1 MSDGLSQAE
10 IDALMNGGSAA
21 AEDDS
26 KEEKVEEKTEQSE
39 AEIEKEAVEDATL
52 DVDDEIIAGM
62 DEQARMDLI
71 GEVGNISMSQ
81 AATTLSSI
89 LNHRVS
95 ITTPRVTKVRFAS
108 LMEGIKTPKVATT
121 VEYKEGVIGTN
132 LMLLQVRDASIIADL
147 MMGGPGNA
155 KEDAEFG
162 DLELSAVAEAMNQMI
177 GSASTSMAT
186 MINRKVDI
194 LPPMVKL
201 WGEPDNISY
210 DGINPDSIVYRISFN
225 LDVEGLI
232 ESEIMQIFTKEM
244 VNDIAAAMMADKATV
259 VNDREVLAEEQP
271 APATPQPEPVPA
283 AAPTPQPQPQAQPQ
297 PQPQPQSQPQ
307 PQPQAA
313 PQPAPQPKQ
322 PPVEVSQPSFQTLDG
337 HAQVE
342 GDNLDLL
349 MDIPLNLSVVLGTSR
364 KSVREILSFN
374 TGSVIEL
381 EKLTDE
387 PLDILLNGK
396 LIAQGEV
403 VVINDNFGVR
413 ITNILSQSQRINNM
427 R

>member
-10 IDALMNGGSAA
+10 IDALMNGGAAA

-26 KEEKVEEKTEQSE
+26 KEEKVEEKTEEQSE
-39 AEIEKEAVEDATL
+39 AEIEKEAVEDAAL

-95 ITTPRVTKVRFAS
+95 ITTPRVTKVRFAD

-155 KEDAEFG
+155 KDDAEFG

-194 LPPMVKL
+194 LPPTVKL

-259 VNDREVLAEEQP
+259 VNDRKVPTEEQP
-271 APATPQPEPVPA
+271 APATPQPEPASA
-283 AAPTPQPQPQAQPQ
+283 AAPTSQPQPQAQPQ
-297 PQPQPQSQPQ
+297 PQPQ
-307 PQPQAA
+307 A
-313 PQPAPQPKQ
+313 APQPKQ

>member
-10 IDALMNGGSAA
+10 IDALMNGGAAAA

-259 VNDREVLAEEQP
+259 VNDREVPAEEQP
-271 APATPQPEPVPA
+271 APAAPQPEPAPA
-283 AAPTPQPQPQAQPQ
+283 AAPTPQ
-297 PQPQPQSQPQ
+297 
-307 PQPQAA
+307 

-322 PPVEVSQPSFQTLDG
+322 PPVEVSQPSFQTLDDS

>member
-26 KEEKVEEKTEQSE
+26 KEEKVEEKTEEQSE

-95 ITTPRVTKVRFAS
+95 ITTPRVTKIRFAS

-259 VNDREVLAEEQP
+259 VNDREVPAEEQP
-271 APATPQPEPVPA
+271 APAV
-283 AAPTPQPQPQAQPQ
+283 APTPQPQPQA
-297 PQPQPQSQPQ
+297 QPQ

-349 MDIPLNLSVVLGTSR
+349 MDIPLNLSVVLGTSK

>member
-26 KEEKVEEKTEQSE
+26 KEEKVEEKTEELSE
-39 AEIEKEAVEDATL
+39 AEIEEEAVEDAAL

-95 ITTPRVTKVRFAS
+95 ITTPRVTKIRFAS

-132 LMLLQVRDASIIADL
+132 LMLLQVRDASVIADL
-147 MMGGPGNA
+147 MMGGPGTT

-186 MINRKVDI
+186 MINCKVDI
-194 LPPMVKL
+194 LPPTVKL

-225 LDVEGLI
+225 LEVEGLI

-244 VNDIAAAMMADKATV
+244 VNDIAAAMIADKATV
-259 VNDREVLAEEQP
+259 VNDREVPAEEQP
-271 APATPQPEPVPA
+271 APD
-283 AAPTPQPQPQAQPQ
+283 AAPI
-297 PQPQPQSQPQ
+297 PQSQPQ
-307 PQPQAA
+307 TQPQ

-349 MDIPLNLSVVLGTSR
+349 MDIPLNLSVVLGTSK
-364 KSVREILSFN
+364 KSVRDILSLN

-381 EKLTDE
+381 ERLTDE

>member
-26 KEEKVEEKTEQSE
+26 KEEKVEEKTEEQSE

-95 ITTPRVTKVRFAS
+95 ITTPRVTKIRFAS

-259 VNDREVLAEEQP
+259 VNDREVPAEEQP
-271 APATPQPEPVPA
+271 APAV
-283 AAPTPQPQPQAQPQ
+283 APTPQPQPQAQPQ
-297 PQPQPQSQPQ
+297 PQPQV
-307 PQPQAA
+307 A

-322 PPVEVSQPSFQTLDG
+322 QPVEVSQPSFQTLDG

-349 MDIPLNLSVVLGTSR
+349 MDIPLNLSVVLGTSK

>member
-21 AEDDS
+21 AEDDI
-26 KEEKVEEKTEQSE
+26 KEEKVEEKTEEQSE
-39 AEIEKEAVEDATL
+39 AEIEKEAVEDAAL
-52 DVDDEIIAGM
+52 EVDDDIIAGM

-95 ITTPRVTKVRFAS
+95 ITTPRVTKIRFAS

-186 MINRKVDI
+186 MINCKVDI
-194 LPPMVKL
+194 LPPKVKL

-210 DGINPDSIVYRISFN
+210 DGIDPDSIVYRISFN
-225 LDVEGLI
+225 LEVDGLI

-244 VNDIAAAMMADKATV
+244 VNDIAAVMMADKATV
-259 VNDREVLAEEQP
+259 VNDREVPAEEQP
-271 APATPQPEPVPA
+271 APAADPISQSQLQT
-283 AAPTPQPQPQAQPQ
+283 QPQ
-297 PQPQPQSQPQ
+297 PQPQPQV
-307 PQPQAA
+307 A

-349 MDIPLNLSVVLGTSR
+349 MDIPLNLSVVLGTSK
-364 KSVREILSFN
+364 KSVRDILSFN

-381 EKLTDE
+381 DKLTDE

-413 ITNILSQSQRINNM
+413 IMNILSQSQRINNM

>member
-26 KEEKVEEKTEQSE
+26 KEEKVEEKTKEQTE

-95 ITTPRVTKVRFAS
+95 ITTPRVTKIRFAS

-155 KEDAEFG
+155 KGDAEFG

-194 LPPMVKL
+194 LPPTVKL

-259 VNDREVLAEEQP
+259 VNDREVPAEEQP
-271 APATPQPEPVPA
+271 APAAPQPEPAPA
-283 AAPTPQPQPQAQPQ
+283 AAPTPQPQPQ
-297 PQPQPQSQPQ
+297 
-307 PQPQAA
+307 

-349 MDIPLNLSVVLGTSR
+349 MDIPLNLSVVLGTSK

>member
-10 IDALMNGGSAA
+10 IDALMNGGAAAA

-52 DVDDEIIAGM
+52 DVDDEIVAGM

-259 VNDREVLAEEQP
+259 VNDREVPAEEQP
-271 APATPQPEPVPA
+271 APAAPQPEPAPA

-297 PQPQPQSQPQ
+297 PQPQ
-307 PQPQAA
+307 A
-313 PQPAPQPKQ
+313 APQPKQ
-322 PPVEVSQPSFQTLDG
+322 PPVEVSQPSFQTLDDS

>member
-26 KEEKVEEKTEQSE
+26 KEEKVEEKTEELSE
-39 AEIEKEAVEDATL
+39 AEIEEEAVEDAAL

-95 ITTPRVTKVRFAS
+95 ITTPRVTKIRFAS

-132 LMLLQVRDASIIADL
+132 LMLLQVRDASVIADL
-147 MMGGPGNA
+147 MMGGPGNT

-186 MINRKVDI
+186 MINCKVDI
-194 LPPMVKL
+194 LPPTVKL

-225 LDVEGLI
+225 LEVEGLI

-259 VNDREVLAEEQP
+259 VNDREVPAEEQP
-271 APATPQPEPVPA
+271 APD
-283 AAPTPQPQPQAQPQ
+283 AAPI
-297 PQPQPQSQPQ
+297 PQSQPQ
-307 PQPQAA
+307 TQPQ

-349 MDIPLNLSVVLGTSR
+349 MDIPLNLSVVLGTSK
-364 KSVREILSFN
+364 KSVRDILSLN

-381 EKLTDE
+381 ERLTDE

>member
-10 IDALMNGGSAA
+10 IDALMNGGAAA

-26 KEEKVEEKTEQSE
+26 KEEKVKEKTEEQSE
-39 AEIEKEAVEDATL
+39 AEIEKEAVEDAAL

-95 ITTPRVTKVRFAS
+95 ITTPRVTKIRFAS
-108 LMEGIKTPKVATT
+108 LMEEIKTPKVATT

-155 KEDAEFG
+155 KDDAEFG

-194 LPPMVKL
+194 LPPTVKL

-232 ESEIMQIFTKEM
+232 ESEIMQIFTKKM

-259 VNDREVLAEEQP
+259 VNDREVPAEEQK
-271 APATPQPEPVPA
+271 APVAPQLETAPA

-297 PQPQPQSQPQ
+297 P
-307 PQPQAA
+307 A

-337 HAQVE
+337 HAQGE

-349 MDIPLNLSVVLGTSR
+349 MDIPLNLSVVLGTSK

>member
-26 KEEKVEEKTEQSE
+26 KEEKVEEKTEEQSE
-39 AEIEKEAVEDATL
+39 AEIEEEAVEDAAL

-95 ITTPRVTKVRFAS
+95 ITTPRVTKIRFAS

-147 MMGGPGNA
+147 MMGGPGNT

-186 MINRKVDI
+186 MINCKVDI
-194 LPPMVKL
+194 LPPKVKL

-225 LDVEGLI
+225 LEVEGLI

-244 VNDIAAAMMADKATV
+244 VNDIAAAMIADKATV
-259 VNDREVLAEEQP
+259 VNDREVPAEEQP
-271 APATPQPEPVPA
+271 APD
-283 AAPTPQPQPQAQPQ
+283 AAPI
-297 PQPQPQSQPQ
+297 PQSQPQ
-307 PQPQAA
+307 TQPQ

-349 MDIPLNLSVVLGTSR
+349 MDIPLNLSVVLGTSK

>member
-26 KEEKVEEKTEQSE
+26 KEEKVEEKTEEQSE
-39 AEIEKEAVEDATL
+39 AEIEKEAVEDAAL

-95 ITTPRVTKVRFAS
+95 ITTPRVTKIRFAS

-155 KEDAEFG
+155 KDDAEFG

-194 LPPMVKL
+194 LPPTVKL

-232 ESEIMQIFTKEM
+232 ESEIMQIFTKKM

-259 VNDREVLAEEQP
+259 VNDREVPAEEQK
-271 APATPQPEPVPA
+271 APAAPQLETAPA

-297 PQPQPQSQPQ
+297 P
-307 PQPQAA
+307 A

-337 HAQVE
+337 HAQGE

-349 MDIPLNLSVVLGTSR
+349 MDIPLNLSVVLGTSK

>member
-21 AEDDS
+21 AEDDI
-26 KEEKVEEKTEQSE
+26 KEEKVEEKTEEQSE
-39 AEIEKEAVEDATL
+39 AEIEKESVEDAAL
-52 DVDDEIIAGM
+52 EVDDEIIAGM

-95 ITTPRVTKVRFAS
+95 ITTPRVTKIRFSS

-186 MINRKVDI
+186 MINCKVDI
-194 LPPMVKL
+194 LPPKVKL

-210 DGINPDSIVYRISFN
+210 DGIDPDSIVYRISFN
-225 LDVEGLI
+225 LEVDGLI

-244 VNDIAAAMMADKATV
+244 VNDIAAVMVADKATV
-259 VNDREVLAEEQP
+259 VNDREVPAEEQP
-271 APATPQPEPVPA
+271 EPA
-283 AAPTPQPQPQAQPQ
+283 ADPI
-297 PQPQPQSQPQ
+297 PQSQPQ
-307 PQPQAA
+307 TQPQTQVA

-349 MDIPLNLSVVLGTSR
+349 MDIPLNLSVVLGTSK
-364 KSVREILSFN
+364 KSVRDILSFN

-381 EKLTDE
+381 DKLTDE

>member
-26 KEEKVEEKTEQSE
+26 KEEKVEEKTEELSE
-39 AEIEKEAVEDATL
+39 AEIEEEAVEDAAL

-95 ITTPRVTKVRFAS
+95 ITTPRVTKIRFAS

-132 LMLLQVRDASIIADL
+132 LMLLQVRDASVIADL
-147 MMGGPGNA
+147 MMGGPGNT

-186 MINRKVDI
+186 MINCKVDI
-194 LPPMVKL
+194 LPPTVKL

-225 LDVEGLI
+225 LEVDGLI

-259 VNDREVLAEEQP
+259 VNDREVPAEEQP
-271 APATPQPEPVPA
+271 APD
-283 AAPTPQPQPQAQPQ
+283 AAPI
-297 PQPQPQSQPQ
+297 PQSQPQ
-307 PQPQAA
+307 TQPQ

-349 MDIPLNLSVVLGTSR
+349 MDIPLNLSVVLGTSK
-364 KSVREILSFN
+364 KSVRDILSLN

-381 EKLTDE
+381 ERLTDE

>member
-26 KEEKVEEKTEQSE
+26 KEEKVEEKTEEQSE
-39 AEIEKEAVEDATL
+39 AEIEKEAVEDAAL

-95 ITTPRVTKVRFAS
+95 ITTPRVTKIRFAS

-155 KEDAEFG
+155 KDDAEFG

-194 LPPMVKL
+194 LPPTVKL

-259 VNDREVLAEEQP
+259 VNDREVPAEEQP
-271 APATPQPEPVPA
+271 APAAPQPEPAPA
-283 AAPTPQPQPQAQPQ
+283 AAPTPQAQPQ
-297 PQPQPQSQPQ
+297 PQ
-307 PQPQAA
+307 A
-313 PQPAPQPKQ
+313 APQPKQ
-322 PPVEVSQPSFQTLDG
+322 PPVEVSQPSFQMLDG

-349 MDIPLNLSVVLGTSR
+349 MDIPLNLSVVLGTSK

>member
-10 IDALMNGGSAA
+10 IDALMNGGAAA

-26 KEEKVEEKTEQSE
+26 KEEKVEEKTEEQSE
-39 AEIEKEAVEDATL
+39 AEIEKEAVEDAAL

-95 ITTPRVTKVRFAS
+95 ITTPRVTKVRFAD

-155 KEDAEFG
+155 KDDAEFG

-194 LPPMVKL
+194 LPPTVKL

-259 VNDREVLAEEQP
+259 VNDREVPTEEQP
-271 APATPQPEPVPA
+271 APATPQPEPASA
-283 AAPTPQPQPQAQPQ
+283 AAPTSQPQSQAQPQ
-297 PQPQPQSQPQ
+297 PQPQ
-307 PQPQAA
+307 A
-313 PQPAPQPKQ
+313 APQPKQ

-337 HAQVE
+337 HAQGE

-349 MDIPLNLSVVLGTSR
+349 MDIPLNLSVVLGTSK

-413 ITNILSQSQRINNM
+413 ITNILSQNQRINNM

>member
-95 ITTPRVTKVRFAS
+95 ITTPRVTKIRFAS

-155 KEDAEFG
+155 KDDAEFG

-186 MINRKVDI
+186 MINCKVDI
-194 LPPMVKL
+194 LPPTVKL

-259 VNDREVLAEEQP
+259 VNDREVPAEEQP
-271 APATPQPEPVPA
+271 APAAPQPEPAPA

-297 PQPQPQSQPQ
+297 PQPQ
-307 PQPQAA
+307 A
-313 PQPAPQPKQ
+313 APQPKQ
-322 PPVEVSQPSFQTLDG
+322 PPVEVSQPSFQTLNG
-337 HAQVE
+337 HAQGE

>member
-26 KEEKVEEKTEQSE
+26 KEEKVEEKTEEQSE
-39 AEIEKEAVEDATL
+39 AEIEKEAVEDAAL

-95 ITTPRVTKVRFAS
+95 ITTPRVTKIRFAS

-155 KEDAEFG
+155 KGDAEFG

-194 LPPMVKL
+194 LPPTVKL

-271 APATPQPEPVPA
+271 EPAAPQPEPAPA
-283 AAPTPQPQPQAQPQ
+283 AAPTPQAQPQ
-297 PQPQPQSQPQ
+297 PQ
-307 PQPQAA
+307 A
-313 PQPAPQPKQ
+313 APQPKQ
-322 PPVEVSQPSFQTLDG
+322 PPVEVSQPSFQTLDS

-349 MDIPLNLSVVLGTSR
+349 MDIPLNLSVVLGTSK

>member
-26 KEEKVEEKTEQSE
+26 KEEKVEEKTEEQSE
-39 AEIEKEAVEDATL
+39 AEIEKEAVEDAAL
-52 DVDDEIIAGM
+52 EVDDDIIAGM

-95 ITTPRVTKVRFAS
+95 ITTPRVTKIRFSS

-186 MINRKVDI
+186 MINCKVDI
-194 LPPMVKL
+194 LPPKVKL

-210 DGINPDSIVYRISFN
+210 DGIDPDSIVYRISFN
-225 LDVEGLI
+225 LEVDGLI

-244 VNDIAAAMMADKATV
+244 VNDIAAVMMADKATV
-259 VNDREVLAEEQP
+259 VNDREVPAEEQP
-271 APATPQPEPVPA
+271 APAADPI
-283 AAPTPQPQPQAQPQ
+283 
-297 PQPQPQSQPQ
+297 PQSQPQ
-307 PQPQAA
+307 TQPQTQVA

-349 MDIPLNLSVVLGTSR
+349 MDIPLNLSVVLGTSK
-364 KSVREILSFN
+364 KSVRDILSFN

-381 EKLTDE
+381 DKLTDE

>member
-21 AEDDS
+21 AEDDI
-26 KEEKVEEKTEQSE
+26 KEEKVEEKTEEQSE
-39 AEIEKEAVEDATL
+39 AEIEKEAVEDAAL
-52 DVDDEIIAGM
+52 EVDDDIIAGM

-95 ITTPRVTKVRFAS
+95 ITTPRVTKIRFSS

-186 MINRKVDI
+186 MINCKVDI
-194 LPPMVKL
+194 LPPKVKL

-210 DGINPDSIVYRISFN
+210 DGIDPDSIVYRISFN
-225 LDVEGLI
+225 LEVDGLI

-244 VNDIAAAMMADKATV
+244 VNDIAAVMVADKATV
-259 VNDREVLAEEQP
+259 VNDREVPAEEQP
-271 APATPQPEPVPA
+271 APAADPI
-283 AAPTPQPQPQAQPQ
+283 
-297 PQPQPQSQPQ
+297 PQSQPQ
-307 PQPQAA
+307 TQPQTQVA

-349 MDIPLNLSVVLGTSR
+349 MDIPLNLSVVLGTSK
-364 KSVREILSFN
+364 KSVRDILSFN

-381 EKLTDE
+381 DKLTDE

>member
-1 MSDGLSQAE
+1 
-10 IDALMNGGSAA
+10 
-21 AEDDS
+21 
-26 KEEKVEEKTEQSE
+26 
-39 AEIEKEAVEDATL
+39 
-52 DVDDEIIAGM
+52 
-62 DEQARMDLI
+62 
-71 GEVGNISMSQ
+71 
-81 AATTLSSI
+81 
-89 LNHRVS
+89 
-95 ITTPRVTKVRFAS
+95 
-108 LMEGIKTPKVATT
+108 
-121 VEYKEGVIGTN
+121 
-132 LMLLQVRDASIIADL
+132 
-147 MMGGPGNA
+147 MG
-155 KEDAEFG
+155 
-162 DLELSAVAEAMNQMI
+162 
-177 GSASTSMAT
+177 
-186 MINRKVDI
+186 R
-194 LPPMVKL
+194 
-201 WGEPDNISY
+201 PDNISY
-210 DGINPDSIVYRISFN
+210 DGINPDSIVYLISFN

-232 ESEIMQIFTKEM
+232 ESEIMKIFTKEM

-259 VNDREVLAEEQP
+259 VNDREVPAEEQP
-271 APATPQPEPVPA
+271 APAAPQPEPAPA

-297 PQPQPQSQPQ
+297 PQPQV
-307 PQPQAA
+307 A

-322 PPVEVSQPSFQTLDG
+322 PPVEVSQPSFQTLDDG

-349 MDIPLNLSVVLGTSR
+349 MDIPLNLSVVLGTSK

>member
-10 IDALMNGGSAA
+10 IDALMNGGAAAA

-259 VNDREVLAEEQP
+259 VNDREVPAEEQP
-271 APATPQPEPVPA
+271 EPAPAAPQPEPAPA

-297 PQPQPQSQPQ
+297 PQPQ
-307 PQPQAA
+307 AA

-322 PPVEVSQPSFQTLDG
+322 QPVEVSQPSFQTLDDS

>member
-26 KEEKVEEKTEQSE
+26 KEEKVEEKTEEQSE
-39 AEIEKEAVEDATL
+39 AEIEEEAVEDAAL

-95 ITTPRVTKVRFAS
+95 ITTPRVTKIRFAS

-147 MMGGPGNA
+147 MMGGPGNP

-186 MINRKVDI
+186 MINCKVDI
-194 LPPMVKL
+194 LPPTVKL

-225 LDVEGLI
+225 LEVDGLI

-244 VNDIAAAMMADKATV
+244 VNDIAAVMMADKATV
-259 VNDREVLAEEQP
+259 VNDREVPAEEQP
-271 APATPQPEPVPA
+271 APA
-283 AAPTPQPQPQAQPQ
+283 AAPIPQSQPQTQPQ
-297 PQPQPQSQPQ
+297 PQPQV
-307 PQPQAA
+307 A

-349 MDIPLNLSVVLGTSR
+349 MDIPLNLSVVLGTSK
-364 KSVREILSFN
+364 KSVRDILSFN

>member
-147 MMGGPGNA
+147 MMGGPGNT
-155 KEDAEFG
+155 KDDAEFG

-194 LPPMVKL
+194 LPPTVKL

-259 VNDREVLAEEQP
+259 VNDREVPAEEQP
-271 APATPQPEPVPA
+271 APVAPQPEPAPA
-283 AAPTPQPQPQAQPQ
+283 AAPAPQPQPQAQPQ
-297 PQPQPQSQPQ
+297 PQ
-307 PQPQAA
+307 

>member
-26 KEEKVEEKTEQSE
+26 KEEKVEEKTKEQTE

-95 ITTPRVTKVRFAS
+95 ITTPRVTKIRFAS

-155 KEDAEFG
+155 KGDAEFG

-194 LPPMVKL
+194 LPPTVKL

-259 VNDREVLAEEQP
+259 VNDREVPAEEQP
-271 APATPQPEPVPA
+271 APAAPQPEPAPA
-283 AAPTPQPQPQAQPQ
+283 AAPTPQAQPQ
-297 PQPQPQSQPQ
+297 PQ
-307 PQPQAA
+307 A
-313 PQPAPQPKQ
+313 APQPKQ

-349 MDIPLNLSVVLGTSR
+349 MDIPLNLSVVLGTSK

>member
-21 AEDDS
+21 AEDDI
-26 KEEKVEEKTEQSE
+26 KEEKVEEKTEEQSE
-39 AEIEKEAVEDATL
+39 AEIEKEAVEDAAL
-52 DVDDEIIAGM
+52 EVDDDIIAGM

-95 ITTPRVTKVRFAS
+95 ITTPRVTKIRFSS

-186 MINRKVDI
+186 MINCKVDI
-194 LPPMVKL
+194 LPPKVKL

-210 DGINPDSIVYRISFN
+210 DGIDPDSIVYRISFN
-225 LDVEGLI
+225 LEVDGLI

-244 VNDIAAAMMADKATV
+244 VNDIAAVMMADKATV
-259 VNDREVLAEEQP
+259 VNDREVPAEEQP
-271 APATPQPEPVPA
+271 APAADPI
-283 AAPTPQPQPQAQPQ
+283 
-297 PQPQPQSQPQ
+297 PQSQPQ
-307 PQPQAA
+307 TQPQTQVA

-349 MDIPLNLSVVLGTSR
+349 MDIPLNLSVVLGTSK

-381 EKLTDE
+381 DKLTDE

>member
-1 MSDGLSQAE
+1 MSDGLSQSE

-39 AEIEKEAVEDATL
+39 AEIEKEAVEDAAL

-95 ITTPRVTKVRFAS
+95 ITTPRVTKIRFAS

-155 KEDAEFG
+155 KDDAEFG

-194 LPPMVKL
+194 LPPTVKL

-232 ESEIMQIFTKEM
+232 ESEIMQIFTKKM

-259 VNDREVLAEEQP
+259 VNDREVPAEEQK
-271 APATPQPEPVPA
+271 APVAPQLETAPA

-297 PQPQPQSQPQ
+297 P
-307 PQPQAA
+307 A

-337 HAQVE
+337 HAQGE

-349 MDIPLNLSVVLGTSR
+349 MDIPLNLSVVLGTSK

>member
-21 AEDDS
+21 AEDDI
-26 KEEKVEEKTEQSE
+26 KEEKVEEKTEEQSE
-39 AEIEKEAVEDATL
+39 AEIEKESVEDAAL
-52 DVDDEIIAGM
+52 EVDDDIIAGM

-95 ITTPRVTKVRFAS
+95 ITTPRVTKIRFSS

-186 MINRKVDI
+186 MINCKVDI
-194 LPPMVKL
+194 LPPKVKL

-210 DGINPDSIVYRISFN
+210 DGIDPDSIVYRISFN
-225 LDVEGLI
+225 LEVDGLI

-244 VNDIAAAMMADKATV
+244 VNDIAAVMMADKATV
-259 VNDREVLAEEQP
+259 VNDREVPAEEQP
-271 APATPQPEPVPA
+271 APAADPI
-283 AAPTPQPQPQAQPQ
+283 
-297 PQPQPQSQPQ
+297 PQSQPQ
-307 PQPQAA
+307 TQPQTQVA

-349 MDIPLNLSVVLGTSR
+349 MDIPLNLSVVLGTSK
-364 KSVREILSFN
+364 KSVRDILSFN

-381 EKLTDE
+381 DKLTDE

-413 ITNILSQSQRINNM
+413 IMNILSQSQRINNM

>member
-10 IDALMNGGSAA
+10 IDALMNGGAAAA

-259 VNDREVLAEEQP
+259 VNDREVPAEEQP
-271 APATPQPEPVPA
+271 EPAPAAPQPEPAPA

-297 PQPQPQSQPQ
+297 PQPQ
-307 PQPQAA
+307 AA

-322 PPVEVSQPSFQTLDG
+322 TPVEVSQPSFQTLDDS

>member
-95 ITTPRVTKVRFAS
+95 ITTPRVTKIRFAS

-259 VNDREVLAEEQP
+259 VNDREVPAEEQP
-271 APATPQPEPVPA
+271 EPAPA

-297 PQPQPQSQPQ
+297 PQPQV
-307 PQPQAA
+307 A

>member
-26 KEEKVEEKTEQSE
+26 KEEKVEEKTEEQSE
-39 AEIEKEAVEDATL
+39 AEIEKEAVEDAAL

-259 VNDREVLAEEQP
+259 VNDREVPTEEQP
-271 APATPQPEPVPA
+271 APAAPQPEPAPA
-283 AAPTPQPQPQAQPQ
+283 VAPTPQPQV
-297 PQPQPQSQPQ
+297 
-307 PQPQAA
+307 A

-322 PPVEVSQPSFQTLDG
+322 PPVEVSQPSFQTLDS

>member
-26 KEEKVEEKTEQSE
+26 KEEKVEEKTEELSE
-39 AEIEKEAVEDATL
+39 AEIEEEAVEDAAL

-95 ITTPRVTKVRFAS
+95 ITTPRVTKIRFAS

-132 LMLLQVRDASIIADL
+132 LMLLQVRDASVIADL

-186 MINRKVDI
+186 MINCKVDI
-194 LPPMVKL
+194 LPPTVKL

-225 LDVEGLI
+225 LEVEGLI

-259 VNDREVLAEEQP
+259 VNDREVPAEEQP
-271 APATPQPEPVPA
+271 APD
-283 AAPTPQPQPQAQPQ
+283 AAPI
-297 PQPQPQSQPQ
+297 PQSQPQ
-307 PQPQAA
+307 TQPQ

-349 MDIPLNLSVVLGTSR
+349 MDIPLNLSVVLGTSK
-364 KSVREILSFN
+364 KSVRDILSLN

-381 EKLTDE
+381 ERLTDE

>member
-155 KEDAEFG
+155 KDDAEFG

-194 LPPMVKL
+194 LPPTVKL

-259 VNDREVLAEEQP
+259 VNDREVPAEEQP
-271 APATPQPEPVPA
+271 APAAPQPEPAPA
-283 AAPTPQPQPQAQPQ
+283 AAPTPQPQPQV
-297 PQPQPQSQPQ
+297 
-307 PQPQAA
+307 A

-337 HAQVE
+337 HAQGE

>member
-26 KEEKVEEKTEQSE
+26 KEEKVEEKTEEQSE

-95 ITTPRVTKVRFAS
+95 ITTPRVTKIRFAS

-259 VNDREVLAEEQP
+259 VNDREVPAEEQP
-271 APATPQPEPVPA
+271 APAV
-283 AAPTPQPQPQAQPQ
+283 APTPQPQPQAQPQ
-297 PQPQPQSQPQ
+297 PQPQ
-307 PQPQAA
+307 A
-313 PQPAPQPKQ
+313 APQPKQ

-349 MDIPLNLSVVLGTSR
+349 MDIPLNLSVVLGTSK